1 MAQWH
6 QSGDLD
12 KRKLTLRLSD
22 HVYAR
27 LVSLARHEDRSLNG
41 AAELALRVGVEELL
55 PHRDRVTALG
65 RLAMPA
71 QQLRQRFSEHLTAT
85 GPCDCA
91 AGETVRSQEA
101 AEAKGGEL

>member
-1 MAQWH
+1 M
-6 QSGDLD
+6 DN

-27 LVSLARHEDRSLNG
+27 LVSLARREDRSLNG

-65 RLAMPA
+65 RLAMPS

-91 AGETVRSQEA
+91 AGETVSSRSQEA